1 MQETDTPVNNLIKKR
16 KQFHNAI
23 IPIAHKLMAVIL
35 WLRFVFV
42 LQYLRLWSNID
53 LLTAELFNW
62 NFHPLEVVSR
72 SRDPQLQLSENYS
85 DLRQW
90 RSTIFKSRYLVSRLI
105 FNILFKRW

>member
-1 MQETDTPVNNLIKKR
+1 MQGTDTPVNNLIKTR

-42 LQYLRLWSNID
+42 LKYLRLWSDIN
-53 LLTAELFNW
+53 LLTAKLSNW

-85 DLRQW
+85 ELRKW
-90 RSTIFKSRYLVSRLI
+90 RSTIFNSCYLLSRFI